1 MAQTVASNI
10 QCVMPHPGCTLD
22 LTLADFGSCAD
33 LSAAAEAVL
42 RPCDNTTY
50 AGINM
55 VARWGSSDR
64 AVLGDWVEIE
74 EEAVPSAATG
84 TGNGVCNDV
93 LAGAHYEFLVAR
105 LGAVSNPQSKIVG
118 VRIKYTTSN
127 MAFSCV
133 GASCSTAGASQKFG
147 LVSTATWV
155 VVDGDDAAEF
165 FPPPPSILPVL
176 PNDVFYPFKLSAAPR
191 TTSASIFV
199 TAACAVLALG
209 ASLAL
214 GA

>member
-42 RPCDNTTY
+42 RPGDNTTY

-74 EEAVPSAATG
+74 EEAVPSVR
-84 TGNGVCNDV
+84 GV
-93 LAGAHYEFLVAR
+93 AHGIACLI
-105 LGAVSNPQSKIVG
+105 G
-118 VRIKYTTSN
+118 
-127 MAFSCV
+127 
-133 GASCSTAGASQKFG
+133 
-147 LVSTATWV
+147 WV
-155 VVDGDDAAEF
+155 VSSVRVGSWLD
-165 FPPPPSILPVL
+165 
-176 PNDVFYPFKLSAAPR
+176 R
-191 TTSASIFV
+191 WFV
-199 TAACAVLALG
+199 WVVPGMLFRRGTQQRCSNCGPARG
-209 ASLAL
+209 K
-214 GA
+214 GGGGWRETRR